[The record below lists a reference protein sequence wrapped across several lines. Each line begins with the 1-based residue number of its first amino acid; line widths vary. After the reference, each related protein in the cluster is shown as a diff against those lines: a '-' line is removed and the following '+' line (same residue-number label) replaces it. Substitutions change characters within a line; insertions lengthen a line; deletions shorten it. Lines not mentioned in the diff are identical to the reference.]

1 MPARAPRARGK
12 NNVAMPAEV
21 WYNAA
26 RMKSVSF
33 RYSGEDMQLL
43 EEISRRNGVS
53 VSCYIVQAL
62 LRYVRLRSGK
72 AKRRHRASAKNNKR
86 QREKKANFL

>member
-1 MPARAPRARGK
+1 
-12 NNVAMPAEV
+12 
-21 WYNAA
+21 
-26 RMKSVSF
+26 
-33 RYSGEDMQLL
+33 MQLL

-72 AKRRHRASAKNNKR
+72 AKRKHRASANNNQR